1 MNIQQAFKMAFR
13 SILGNKGRSVLTML
27 GIIIGIASVMTIVS
41 TINGMNQQSLK
52 QFEAMGT
59 NKITVSAQRY
69 DGQDVFQDLY
79 DYCLHIEGDDLGLN
93 GGLSLTLE
101 KSDVYERTGH
111 PCRLDFERFGKHIG
125 LKKKRIEMILDS
137 FSLLP
142 DEVELLVN
150 NSFLTEKM
158 KRTYLRIVK
167 ERIQRFNRK
176 SE

>member
-1 MNIQQAFKMAFR
+1 MVFPLTLLQLAPAYDLMNA
-13 SILGNKGRSVLTML
+13 
-27 GIIIGIASVMTIVS
+27 
-41 TINGMNQQSLK
+41 
-52 QFEAMGT
+52 
-59 NKITVSAQRY
+59 
-69 DGQDVFQDLY
+69 
-79 DYCLHIEGDDLGLN
+79 CLHIEGDDLGLN

-111 PCRLDFERFGKHIG
+111 PCRLDFERFGEHIG
-125 LKKKRIEMILDS
+125 LKKKRIEMILAS

-142 DEVELLVN
+142 DEVEHLTN
-150 NSFLTEKM
+150 NSFLNDKM

>member
-1 MNIQQAFKMAFR
+1 M
-13 SILGNKGRSVLTML
+13 
-27 GIIIGIASVMTIVS
+27 
-41 TINGMNQQSLK
+41 
-52 QFEAMGT
+52 
-59 NKITVSAQRY
+59 
-69 DGQDVFQDLY
+69 
-79 DYCLHIEGDDLGLN
+79 N

-111 PCRLDFERFGKHIG
+111 PCRLDFERFGELIG

-137 FSLLP
+137 FSVLP
-142 DEVELLVN
+142 DEVERLTN
-150 NSFLTEKM
+150 NSFLTDKM

>member
-1 MNIQQAFKMAFR
+1 MERFFKLVVFNYIYGNGDDHLKNFSIMRIGEHYQLAPAYDLMN
-13 SILGNKGRSVLTML
+13 T
-27 GIIIGIASVMTIVS
+27 
-41 TINGMNQQSLK
+41 
-52 QFEAMGT
+52 
-59 NKITVSAQRY
+59 
-69 DGQDVFQDLY
+69 
-79 DYCLHIEGDDLGLN
+79 CLHIEGDDLGLN

-111 PCRLDFERFGKHIG
+111 PCRLDFERFGEHIG

-137 FSLLP
+137 FSVLP
-142 DEVELLVN
+142 DEVGHLTS
-150 NSFLTEKM
+150 NSFLTDKM